1 MLGYAKLLYFVTAL
15 CMALRYLF
23 HNEDAFSERIITR

>member
-1 MLGYAKLLYFVTAL
+1 
-15 CMALRYLF
+15 MALRYLF